1 MHHSELKRVHRTT
14 RQLKRRQSRT
24 STSSRLMS
32 SYSTMSST
40 GRPMEREGSEPQDPP
55 SGKREWG
62 TRILLL
68 IQRPGHP
75 PWVERSRTEI
85 SIPLC
90 CATRK
95 SSFTLSP
102 GLSLGPYVTSKC
114 FGFSHTI
121 FSFIVAYWCENVST
135 CVAGCESSM
144 GFKYTVVAS
153 YAVPGPPHCWL
164 RALASHCPSGDL
176 ASADQVIATS

>member
-75 PWVERSRTEI
+75 PPRIYFPFSVR
-85 SIPLC
+85 
-90 CATRK
+90 ATRPRPARLVEHNRCRLQTVLGCRL
-95 SSFTLSP
+95 SVLSFQITKKRTPRPTLWKTRV
-102 GLSLGPYVTSKC
+102 G
-114 FGFSHTI
+114 H
-121 FSFIVAYWCENVST
+121 
-135 CVAGCESSM
+135 
-144 GFKYTVVAS
+144 
-153 YAVPGPPHCWL
+153 
-164 RALASHCPSGDL
+164 
-176 ASADQVIATS
+176 